1 MRNLKKHIIMVS
13 AAAMF
18 AAAGFA
24 GNSVFAAEPT
34 TDNFVL
40 PPQMTEQQKADWAK
54 DNPQYREKE
63 TQQAERTARMA
74 PKAVTPD
81 EVTNTGR
88 DYRIALLNAE
98 EGRAPRSDENA
109 MMQKDG
115 QPAPS
120 DKANGPRVRR
130 GDHRMPEGQQQP
142 QHRFHRKDG
151 QKDEWKADGQKGEQH
166 FKGEKR
172 DGEHRFDRQDRDGQ
186 HPKVRKTSVSNTI
199 RTRALISKKVMSR
212 ASIRRTTNSVRET
225 ASPPLLRT
233 QVSSRVRTDRCSLK
247 NKDCLT

>member
-40 PPQMTEQQKADWAK
+40 LPQMTEQQKADWAK
-54 DNPQYREKE
+54 DNQQYREKE

-88 DYRIALLNAE
+88 DYCIALQC
-98 EGRAPRSDENA
+98 RRRPRS
-109 MMQKDG
+109 K
-115 QPAPS
+115 
-120 DKANGPRVRR
+120 KRR
-130 GDHRMPEGQQQP
+130 ECHDAE
-142 QHRFHRKDG
+142 
-151 QKDEWKADGQKGEQH
+151 
-166 FKGEKR
+166 
-172 DGEHRFDRQDRDGQ
+172 
-186 HPKVRKTSVSNTI
+186 
-199 RTRALISKKVMSR
+199 
-212 ASIRRTTNSVRET
+212 RRTACTFRQGQWPESQKR
-225 ASPPLLRT
+225 
-233 QVSSRVRTDRCSLK
+233 
-247 NKDCLT
+247 

>member
-74 PKAVTPD
+74 RKPSLRMKSPIPAAITVS
-81 EVTNTGR
+81 
-88 DYRIALLNAE
+88 LSL
-98 EGRAPRSDENA
+98 
-109 MMQKDG
+109 MQK
-115 QPAPS
+115 
-120 DKANGPRVRR
+120 KAALQEAT
-130 GDHRMPEGQQQP
+130 RMP
-142 QHRFHRKDG
+142 
-151 QKDEWKADGQKGEQH
+151 
-166 FKGEKR
+166 
-172 DGEHRFDRQDRDGQ
+172 
-186 HPKVRKTSVSNTI
+186 
-199 RTRALISKKVMSR
+199 
-212 ASIRRTTNSVRET
+212 
-225 ASPPLLRT
+225 
-233 QVSSRVRTDRCSLK
+233 
-247 NKDCLT
+247 

>member
-1 MRNLKKHIIMVS
+1 MRSLKKHIIMVS

-18 AAAGFA
+18 ATAGFA

-88 DYRIALLNAE
+88 DYRIASPQC
-98 EGRAPRSDENA
+98 RRRPRS
-109 MMQKDG
+109 K
-115 QPAPS
+115 
-120 DKANGPRVRR
+120 KRR
-130 GDHRMPEGQQQP
+130 ECHDAE
-142 QHRFHRKDG
+142 
-151 QKDEWKADGQKGEQH
+151 
-166 FKGEKR
+166 
-172 DGEHRFDRQDRDGQ
+172 
-186 HPKVRKTSVSNTI
+186 
-199 RTRALISKKVMSR
+199 
-212 ASIRRTTNSVRET
+212 RRTACTFRQGQWPESQKR
-225 ASPPLLRT
+225 
-233 QVSSRVRTDRCSLK
+233 
-247 NKDCLT
+247 

>member
-115 QPAPS
+115 QHREGPK
-120 DKANGPRVRR
+120 DKRFKHHRNPRF
-130 GDHRMPEGQQQP
+130 DQ
-142 QHRFHRKDG
+142 
-151 QKDEWKADGQKGEQH
+151 QKGNEQGQH
-166 FKGEKR
+166 KKDHKFGP
-172 DGEHRFDRQDRDGQ
+172 RDGQ
-186 HPKVRKTSVSNTI
+186 PT
-199 RTRALISKKVMSR
+199 
-212 ASIRRTTNSVRET
+212 
-225 ASPPLLRT
+225 PPPDAGFQPRPDG
-233 QVSSRVRTDRCSLK
+233 QMQPEE
-247 NKDCLT
+247 

>member
-88 DYRIALLNAE
+88 DYRY
-98 EGRAPRSDENA
+98 RSPQCRRRPRS
-109 MMQKDG
+109 K
-115 QPAPS
+115 
-120 DKANGPRVRR
+120 KRR
-130 GDHRMPEGQQQP
+130 KCHDAE
-142 QHRFHRKDG
+142 
-151 QKDEWKADGQKGEQH
+151 
-166 FKGEKR
+166 
-172 DGEHRFDRQDRDGQ
+172 
-186 HPKVRKTSVSNTI
+186 
-199 RTRALISKKVMSR
+199 
-212 ASIRRTTNSVRET
+212 RRTACTFRQGQWPESQKR
-225 ASPPLLRT
+225 
-233 QVSSRVRTDRCSLK
+233 
-247 NKDCLT
+247 

>member
-130 GDHRMPEGQQQP
+130 GDRRMPEGQQQP

-172 DGEHRFDRQDRDGQ
+172 DGEHRFDRQDLTDSTA
-186 HPKVRKTSVSNTI
+186 KVRKTSVSNTI
-199 RTRALISKKVMSR
+199 RTRALISKKGNEQGQHKKDHKFGPR
-212 ASIRRTTNSVRET
+212 DGQPT
-225 ASPPLLRT
+225 PPPDAGFQPRPDG
-233 QVSSRVRTDRCSLK
+233 QMQPEE
-247 NKDCLT
+247 

>member
-40 PPQMTEQQKADWAK
+40 LPQMTEQQKADWAK
-54 DNPQYREKE
+54 DNQQYREKE

-88 DYRIALLNAE
+88 DYCIAL
-98 EGRAPRSDENA
+98 RRRPRS
-109 MMQKDG
+109 K
-115 QPAPS
+115 
-120 DKANGPRVRR
+120 KRR
-130 GDHRMPEGQQQP
+130 ECHDAE
-142 QHRFHRKDG
+142 
-151 QKDEWKADGQKGEQH
+151 
-166 FKGEKR
+166 
-172 DGEHRFDRQDRDGQ
+172 
-186 HPKVRKTSVSNTI
+186 
-199 RTRALISKKVMSR
+199 
-212 ASIRRTTNSVRET
+212 RRTACTFRQGQWPESQKR
-225 ASPPLLRT
+225 
-233 QVSSRVRTDRCSLK
+233 
-247 NKDCLT
+247 

>member
-1 MRNLKKHIIMVS
+1 MRNLKKHNIMVS

-40 PPQMTEQQKADWAK
+40 LPQMTEQQKADWAK
-54 DNPQYREKE
+54 DNQQYREKE

-88 DYRIALLNAE
+88 DYCIALLNAE

-130 GDHRMPEGQQQP
+130 GDRRMPEGQQQP

-186 HPKVRKTSVSNTI
+186 HREGPKDKRFKHHKNP
-199 RTRALISKKVMSR
+199 RFDQQKGNEQGQHKKDHKFGPR
-212 ASIRRTTNSVRET
+212 DGQPT
-225 ASPPLLRT
+225 PPPDAGFQPRPDG
-233 QVSSRVRTDRCSLK
+233 QMQPEE
-247 NKDCLT
+247 

>member
-40 PPQMTEQQKADWAK
+40 LPQMTEQQKADWAK
-54 DNPQYREKE
+54 DNQQYR
-63 TQQAERTARMA
+63 
-74 PKAVTPD
+74 

-88 DYRIALLNAE
+88 DYCIALLNAE

-130 GDHRMPEGQQQP
+130 GDRRMPEGQQQP

-186 HPKVRKTSVSNTI
+186 HREGPKDKRFKHHKNP
-199 RTRALISKKVMSR
+199 RFDQQKGNEQGQHKKDHKFGPR
-212 ASIRRTTNSVRET
+212 DGQPT
-225 ASPPLLRT
+225 PPPDAGFQPRPDG
-233 QVSSRVRTDRCSLK
+233 QMQPEE
-247 NKDCLT
+247 

>member
-40 PPQMTEQQKADWAK
+40 LPQMTEQQKADWAK
-54 DNPQYREKE
+54 DNQQYREKE

-88 DYRIALLNAE
+88 DYCIALPQC
-98 EGRAPRSDENA
+98 RRRPRS
-109 MMQKDG
+109 K
-115 QPAPS
+115 
-120 DKANGPRVRR
+120 KRR
-130 GDHRMPEGQQQP
+130 ECHDAE
-142 QHRFHRKDG
+142 
-151 QKDEWKADGQKGEQH
+151 
-166 FKGEKR
+166 
-172 DGEHRFDRQDRDGQ
+172 
-186 HPKVRKTSVSNTI
+186 
-199 RTRALISKKVMSR
+199 
-212 ASIRRTTNSVRET
+212 RRTACTFRQGQWPESQKR
-225 ASPPLLRT
+225 
-233 QVSSRVRTDRCSLK
+233 
-247 NKDCLT
+247 

>member
-40 PPQMTEQQKADWAK
+40 LPQMTEQQKADWAK
-54 DNPQYREKE
+54 DNQQYREKE

-88 DYRIALLNAE
+88 DYLLY
-98 EGRAPRSDENA
+98 RSPQCRRRPRS
-109 MMQKDG
+109 K
-115 QPAPS
+115 
-120 DKANGPRVRR
+120 KRR
-130 GDHRMPEGQQQP
+130 ECHDAE
-142 QHRFHRKDG
+142 
-151 QKDEWKADGQKGEQH
+151 
-166 FKGEKR
+166 
-172 DGEHRFDRQDRDGQ
+172 
-186 HPKVRKTSVSNTI
+186 
-199 RTRALISKKVMSR
+199 
-212 ASIRRTTNSVRET
+212 RRTACTFRQGQWPESQKR
-225 ASPPLLRT
+225 
-233 QVSSRVRTDRCSLK
+233 
-247 NKDCLT
+247 

>member
-74 PKAVTPD
+74 PKAVRMKSPIPAAIT
-81 EVTNTGR
+81 VS
-88 DYRIALLNAE
+88 LSL
-98 EGRAPRSDENA
+98 
-109 MMQKDG
+109 MQK
-115 QPAPS
+115 
-120 DKANGPRVRR
+120 KAALQEAT
-130 GDHRMPEGQQQP
+130 RMP
-142 QHRFHRKDG
+142 
-151 QKDEWKADGQKGEQH
+151 
-166 FKGEKR
+166 
-172 DGEHRFDRQDRDGQ
+172 
-186 HPKVRKTSVSNTI
+186 
-199 RTRALISKKVMSR
+199 
-212 ASIRRTTNSVRET
+212 
-225 ASPPLLRT
+225 
-233 QVSSRVRTDRCSLK
+233 
-247 NKDCLT
+247 

>member
-1 MRNLKKHIIMVS
+1 MRDLKKHIIMVS

-130 GDHRMPEGQQQP
+130 GDRRMPEGQQQP

-151 QKDEWKADGQKGEQH
+151 QKDEWKADGRRASSISKAKNVMESTAST
-166 FKGEKR
+166 
-172 DGEHRFDRQDRDGQ
+172 DRTVTDSTA
-186 HPKVRKTSVSNTI
+186 KVRKTSVSNTI
-199 RTRALISKKVMSR
+199 RTRALISKKGNEQGQHKKDHKFGPR
-212 ASIRRTTNSVRET
+212 DGQPT
-225 ASPPLLRT
+225 PPPDAGFQPRPDG
-233 QVSSRVRTDRCSLK
+233 QMQPEE
-247 NKDCLT
+247 

>member
-120 DKANGPRVRR
+120 DKANGPVTTACLKASSSHSTASTARMDRR
-130 GDHRMPEGQQQP
+130 TNGKLTAR
-142 QHRFHRKDG
+142 RASSIS
-151 QKDEWKADGQKGEQH
+151 KAKNVMESTA
-166 FKGEKR
+166 
-172 DGEHRFDRQDRDGQ
+172 
-186 HPKVRKTSVSNTI
+186 KVRKTSVSNTI

-212 ASIRRTTNSVRET
+212 ASIRRTTNSVREM

>member
-74 PKAVTPD
+74 PKAVTSD

-88 DYRIALLNAE
+88 DYCIALLNAE

-130 GDHRMPEGQQQP
+130 GDRRMPEGQQQP
-142 QHRFHRKDG
+142 QHRF
-151 QKDEWKADGQKGEQH
+151 
-166 FKGEKR
+166 
-172 DGEHRFDRQDRDGQ
+172 DRQDRDGQ
-186 HPKVRKTSVSNTI
+186 HREGPKDKRFKHHKNP
-199 RTRALISKKVMSR
+199 RFDQQKGNEQGQHKKDHKFGPR
-212 ASIRRTTNSVRET
+212 DGQPT
-225 ASPPLLRT
+225 PPPDAGFQPRPDG
-233 QVSSRVRTDRCSLK
+233 QMQPEE
-247 NKDCLT
+247 

>member
-1 MRNLKKHIIMVS
+1 MRSLKKHIIMVS

-130 GDHRMPEGQQQP
+130 GDRRMPEGQQQP

-172 DGEHRFDRQDRDGQ
+172 DGEHREGPKDKRFKHHKNPRFDQQKGNEQGQHKKDHKFGPRDGQ
-186 HPKVRKTSVSNTI
+186 PT
-199 RTRALISKKVMSR
+199 
-212 ASIRRTTNSVRET
+212 
-225 ASPPLLRT
+225 PPPDAGFQPRPDG
-233 QVSSRVRTDRCSLK
+233 QMQPEE
-247 NKDCLT
+247 